1 MGASGRS
8 PPQGVWVASHKTRPT
23 LGTQLTLRSIDPS
36 GLRTR
41 VTQKAAHDVH
51 GSSLTLRKRGRRRTP
66 FSSRRGSG
74 HPHTGPTFRL
84 RTGGLPSR
92 GKTPRRALTRASLCP
107 RRPPGLTPCPHPF
120 RDILGLAKLGRPREL
135 QGSGCEQEGDRV
147 EERLAG
153 QWKPVL
159 CGTA

>member
-1 MGASGRS
+1 M
-8 PPQGVWVASHKTRPT
+8 ASHKTRPT
-23 LGTQLTLRSIDPS
+23 LGTQLTLRGIDPS

-51 GSSLTLRKRGRRRTP
+51 GGSLTLRKRGRRRTP

-74 HPHTGPTFRL
+74 HPHTGPAFRL

-92 GKTPRRALTRASLCP
+92 GKTPRRALTRASLRP

-120 RDILGLAKLGRPREL
+120 QPCPHPFQDVLGLAKLGRPREL